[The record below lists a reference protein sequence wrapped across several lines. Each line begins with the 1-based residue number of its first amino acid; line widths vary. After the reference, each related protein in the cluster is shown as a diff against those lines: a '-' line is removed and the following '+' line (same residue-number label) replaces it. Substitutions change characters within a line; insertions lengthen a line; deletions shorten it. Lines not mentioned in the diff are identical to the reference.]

1 MAAGHAH
8 VPHMNPEVFRELLLD
23 LDGAPLQVWQGFSP
37 GSLAS
42 YEKNITDLFL
52 ELQISDGQPYFQKF
66 APKVPDAQ
74 HHTARD
80 EARLR
85 ISSQSFSNVD
95 AIKSELDQYFSIHHP
110 GCCGLQRENS
120 LGGKRAV
127 FRCTSVLQ
135 KSKAEQKQPAAAPA
149 DYKEECALFLPF
161 RKGGQRGGGSSEAGD
176 KDISY
181 WKMSQQQKR
190 GGVLGNAPVWE
201 HSTFC
206 VQQLPVFKTKQ
217 FKSHPLTQL
226 AVDLNPN
233 VTAADV
239 LAFVQVK
246 QNTHKHTYPL

>member
-52 ELQISDGQPYFQKF
+52 ELQISDGQPYFEKF

-74 HHTARD
+74 NHTARD

-161 RKGGQRGGGSSEAGD
+161 RKGGQRGGVLRRRVTRIFHTGRCRSNRREGVFWGMRLCGSIA
-176 KDISY
+176 
-181 WKMSQQQKR
+181 
-190 GGVLGNAPVWE
+190 L
-201 HSTFC
+201 F
-206 VQQLPVFKTKQ
+206 VFNSFLCSRQSSSK
-217 FKSHPLTQL
+217 
-226 AVDLNPN
+226 
-233 VTAADV
+233 VT
-239 LAFVQVK
+239 L
-246 QNTHKHTYPL
+246 